1 MQLLKSLFFTA
12 FMMVSA
18 LAFGGF
24 MALCFLAPYRTQFAI
39 ARTWAR
45 LQFWLLGK
53 VCGLTFTVEGRER
66 IPAGNHIVM
75 SNHTSAWETIAQ
87 FLIFPPQVWVL
98 KRELLWIPLIGWG
111 LKLLRPISINRGAG
125 HRAVNQVIEQGKER
139 LADGLWIIIF
149 PEGTRV
155 VAGETRKYGVSGALL
170 ATETGKFVVPLSH
183 NASDFWVRR
192 GIVKKAGTI
201 RVVIGEPITATGKDA
216 RELNDEVRRAIEAG
230 MVPSAYQVLLT
241 STCQKTGSWASA
253 AKLASPTNVPA
264 LATRRSCRL
273 RKIP

>member
-1 MQLLKSLFFTA
+1 MQLIKSLFFTA

-18 LAFGGF
+18 LVFGGF
-24 MALCFLAPYRTQFAI
+24 MTLCFWSPYSAQFAI
-39 ARTWAR
+39 ARAWAR
-45 LQFWLLGK
+45 LQFWLLAK
-53 VCGLTFTVEGRER
+53 VCGLTFVVEGRER

-125 HRAVNQVIEQGKER
+125 HRAVNQVVEQGKER
-139 LADGLWIIIF
+139 LAGGLWIIIF

-155 VAGETRKYGVSGALL
+155 VAGEKRKYGVSGALL
-170 ATETGKFVVPLSH
+170 ATETGKLVVPLSH
-183 NASDFWVRR
+183 NAADFWVRR

-201 RVVIGEPITATGKDA
+201 RVVIGEPIVSAGKDA
-216 RELNDEVRRAIEAG
+216 RELNDEVRRSIEAG
-230 MVPSAYQVLLT
+230 LARIAEVSAM
-241 STCQKTGSWASA
+241 KA
-253 AKLASPTNVPA
+253 A
-264 LATRRSCRL
+264 
-273 RKIP
+273 

>member
-1 MQLLKSLFFTA
+1 MQLVKSLLYTA

-18 LAFGGF
+18 LLFGGF
-24 MALCFLAPYRTQFAI
+24 MTLCFWAPYSTQFAI

-45 LQFWLLGK
+45 MTFWVLDKL
-53 VCGLTFTVEGRER
+53 CGLKFTVEGRER

-125 HRAVNQVIEQGKER
+125 HRAVNQVIEQGTAR

-170 ATETGKFVVPLSH
+170 ATATGKLVVPLSH
-183 NASDFWVRR
+183 NAADFWVRR
-192 GIVKKAGTI
+192 GILKRPGII
-201 RVVIGEPITATGKDA
+201 RVVIGAPIESANKDP
-216 RELNDEVRRAIEAG
+216 RQLNDEVRQAIEAG
-230 MVPSAYQVLLT
+230 LAR
-241 STCQKTGSWASA
+241 AR
-253 AKLASPTNVPA
+253 ASPAGANRVLP
-264 LATRRSCRL
+264 
-273 RKIP
+273 PN

>member
-1 MQLLKSLFFTA
+1 MQLIKSLIFTGY
-12 FMMVSA
+12 MMLSA

-24 MALCFLAPYRTQFAI
+24 MALCFWAPYRTQFAI
-39 ARTWAR
+39 ARAWAHMV
-45 LQFWLLGK
+45 FWLLDK
-53 VCGLTFTVEGRER
+53 LCGLKFTVEGRER

-125 HRAVNQVIEQGKER
+125 HRAVNQVVEQGKQR

-155 VAGETRKYGVSGALL
+155 VAGEKRKYGVSGALL

-201 RVVIGEPITATGKDA
+201 QVVIGEPIPAAGKDP
-216 RELNDEVRRAIEAG
+216 RELNDEVRRSIEAG
-230 MVPSAYQVLLT
+230 LARIAQSGAV
-241 STCQKTGSWASA
+241 GA
-253 AKLASPTNVPA
+253 A
-264 LATRRSCRL
+264 
-273 RKIP
+273 

>member
-39 ARTWAR
+39 ARSWAR

-139 LADGLWIIIF
+139 LAEGLWIIIF

-155 VAGETRKYGVSGALL
+155 VAGEKRKYGVSGAVL

-192 GIVKKAGTI
+192 GIIKKAGTI

-230 MVPSAYQVLLT
+230 LARIAEISAV
-241 STCQKTGSWASA
+241 KA
-253 AKLASPTNVPA
+253 A
-264 LATRRSCRL
+264 
-273 RKIP
+273 

>member
-24 MALCFLAPYRTQFAI
+24 MTLCFWSPYRTQFGI
-39 ARTWAR
+39 ARSWAR

-75 SNHTSAWETIAQ
+75 CNHTSAWETIAQ

-125 HRAVNQVIEQGKER
+125 HRAVNQVIEQGKAR
-139 LADGLWIIIF
+139 LATGLWIIIF

-155 VAGETRKYGVSGALL
+155 VAGEKRKYGVSGALL
-170 ATETGKFVVPLSH
+170 ATETGKFVVPMSH
-183 NASDFWVRR
+183 NAADFWVRR
-192 GIVKKAGTI
+192 GIIKKAGII
-201 RVVIGEPITATGKDA
+201 RVVIGEPIEAAGKDA
-216 RELNDEVRRAIEAG
+216 RELNDEVRRSIEAG
-230 MVPSAYQVLLT
+230 LAQISQGSAV
-241 STCQKTGSWASA
+241 KA
-253 AKLASPTNVPA
+253 A
-264 LATRRSCRL
+264 
-273 RKIP
+273 

>member
-1 MQLLKSLFFTA
+1 MQLAKSLLFTA
-12 FMMVSA
+12 YMMVSA

-24 MALCFLAPYRTQFAI
+24 MALCFWAPYTTQFAI

-45 LQFWLLGK
+45 MVFWLLDK
-53 VCGLTFTVEGRER
+53 MCGLKFTVEGRER

-125 HRAVNQVIEQGKER
+125 HRAVNQVVEQGRER
-139 LADGLWIIIF
+139 LAAGLWIIIF

-155 VAGETRKYGVSGALL
+155 VAGEKRKYGVSGALL
-170 ATETGKFVVPLSH
+170 ATATGKYVVPLSH

-192 GIVKKAGTI
+192 GIIKKAGTI
-201 RVVIGEPITATGKDA
+201 KVVIGEPISSTGKDA

-230 MVPSAYQVLLT
+230 LARIAQSPES
-241 STCQKTGSWASA
+241 KA
-253 AKLASPTNVPA
+253 A
-264 LATRRSCRL
+264 
-273 RKIP
+273 

>member
-1 MQLLKSLFFTA
+1 MQLIRSLFFTA

-24 MALCFLAPYRTQFAI
+24 MTLCFWSPYRTQFGI
-39 ARTWAR
+39 ARSWAR
-45 LQFWLLGK
+45 LQFWMLEK
-53 VCGLTFTVEGRER
+53 VCGLGFIVEGRER

-155 VAGETRKYGVSGALL
+155 VAGEKRKYGVSGALL

-183 NASDFWVRR
+183 NAADFWVRR

-201 RVVIGEPITATGKDA
+201 RVVIGEPIAASGKDA
-216 RELNDEVRRAIEAG
+216 RELNDEVRRSIEAG
-230 MVPSAYQVLLT
+230 LAHIAGISAV
-241 STCQKTGSWASA
+241 KA
-253 AKLASPTNVPA
+253 A
-264 LATRRSCRL
+264 
-273 RKIP
+273 